1 MKVYMSKMP
10 GNNFYIALNTYLG
23 ILSVFALTKIN
34 TKKPP
39 KNKNTNTVRIH
50 VITHLT
56 SDRLIDLL
64 HICNIYVSKSN
75 TLPTRPHIF
84 KVNT

>member
-23 ILSVFALTKIN
+23 ILSVFALAKIN
-34 TKKPP
+34 TKKKPQ
-39 KNKNTNTVRIH
+39 NKKTNTVRIH

-56 SDRLIDLL
+56 SDRLIF
-64 HICNIYVSKSN
+64 CIYAIYMFQN
-75 TLPTRPHIF
+75 QTLCQLDHTF
-84 KVNT
+84 LK